1 MKREFTKFMA
11 AIALLVFMAPTMV
24 GWGQSR
30 ETRDYTALYS
40 ADFRTVANHSYT
52 QNKTFTLNG
61 KSWTAS
67 VSQVASN
74 VFYLGCNS
82 NNAAKGILNNNSTF
96 SAEVAALR
104 AADATYNTNYTTA
117 HAYALQF
124 DNAYSDV
131 TKITFNW
138 DGGNNAFQVYL
149 FGDSGSGYVLLGH
162 TNYAS
167 SGAAVAGSVEWTG
180 TATNFTKFAIVARP
194 GAANSTATSKTLR
207 AATFYIYKTTG
218 SSLTQSDLTITNQS
232 TALTFDLYN
241 NATAQVINY
250 TTSSTGAITINP
262 GSPTNYFSYVHDA
275 NAKTITVTPLA
286 VTPSA
291 QTVTISQ
298 EADATYDAGSA
309 FFTVSVANSAPLA
322 NIAALTANTTSGSYN
337 VTLTNAVV
345 TYVNGSNAYIQDA
358 SGAVLYQKSGHGL
371 TAGDV
376 LNGTA
381 TVSYQL
387 YNGNPQITDLTGV
400 TPVSGTAPNPTTVAQ
415 SAWNYT
421 FNNVLSQYFQITGAT
436 ITYNNSKYYVSLGG
450 ENIQL
455 YRSGT
460 ALSGLDLTKT
470 YTITG
475 FPMLYNST
483 KELQVYEVP
492 QVEISTDPTV
502 IVTPAT
508 LASFTYEEGNGPSTT
523 KTLSVEGAN
532 LTNAITISLTNGQ
545 NSAFEMSLTENSGYT
560 NTLTLNPTNNGTVA
574 ATTVYVRMKAGL
586 SVNANAY
593 EDDITIAST
602 GATSVTVNLT
612 GTVTVP
618 VGPHVTWDLSTNTF
632 ASATDDLVTWSSNF
646 ATMTNAKGNSSTN
659 ANNYLGGNSN
669 YTHTRFYQNQ
679 VLTITPATG
688 YAITSVEI
696 NAVTSYVA
704 GFTGNQWTNAS
715 ASTSG
720 TTVTVTPTDGS
731 QAISVVISAA
741 CRATA
746 VTVYYTQHVVQSYDL
761 TVSAL
766 TNVEMFVFDYDDQT
780 EALIEGGATAQTESV
795 LEGTHVL
802 VSVSA
807 ASGYALATFMVDGV
821 DHLADIED
829 DAYDFIMP
837 SHDVTITATAVPV
850 YTVMFSVDGQEWA
863 AAQMEVS
870 QGQAIGT
877 LPTPVAASI
886 PAGYVFVGWYTDNY
900 TNATTAPNYVTSAF
914 VPTSDITLKAVFAE
928 DSGTAPSLTKMTS
941 SDSFAEGDNVVIV
954 AVGENNSYSY
964 AMYQQTQSN
973 SYVGKYVFDGNVA
986 TVAADDKNWL
996 TVSAGT
1002 GTNVWILGDA
1012 TNGYVYNSSN
1022 NDLNVDTEH
1031 STEFT
1036 LAWNNEQ
1043 GKFTLVGN
1051 NRRLSYREDLSNA
1064 YFRMGGSSST
1074 NPSGNAYFDIYKYVA
1089 GNASYSNY
1097 TTSSRVS
1104 YSEFTLPIV
1113 GYGADYDPDNNNNAG
1128 YYLIASPVSEAITP
1142 NQNNGFITGNY
1153 DLYYFDYAASD
1164 GLEWRNYKANPFTI
1178 ENGKGYLYASY
1189 GDTELVFSGTGFVG
1203 EYDEDL
1209 ICDVANITLSQGWN
1223 IIGNPFSPEQYEY
1236 GELFTEG
1243 GQGFKDFYRM
1253 NEDRNDFVIVE
1264 DGDDVVNPMEGV
1276 LVWGEEDGEVV
1287 SFLSEAITPNAK
1299 KSLSINISKN
1309 RGNVID
1315 RAMVRFNGGGMLPKL
1330 QLNPSHTK
1338 IYITEGNQDYAV
1350 VRSANEGELPVS
1362 FRASENGTYTLSV
1375 EVNNLEMNYL
1385 HLIDNMTGADVDL
1398 LATPSY
1404 TFEAKTTDYASRFRL
1419 VFSAEENGASTGSAT
1434 FAFFNGS
1441 EWIISNTGDA
1451 TLQVVDVMGRV
1462 LSSETVNGNATIS
1475 LNQVPGVYMLR
1486 LVNGDNV
1493 QVQKIVVR

>member
-1 MKREFTKFMA
+1 MKRKFTKLMA
-11 AIALLVFMAPTMV
+11 ALALLVFMMPGLAAWGQVVSGTTYSTPSVNNLPTGWSGSDGGGDTYIKLTASTHFIQTSSFEQNGFTSITLKARKFGGPSDAQALITVSWYSNNTETVLGTIAPT
-24 GWGQSR
+24 
-30 ETRDYTALYS
+30 
-40 ADFRTVANHSYT
+40 
-52 QNKTFTLNG
+52 
-61 KSWTAS
+61 
-67 VSQVASN
+67 
-74 VFYLGCNS
+74 
-82 NNAAKGILNNNSTF
+82 
-96 SAEVAALR
+96 
-104 AADATYNTNYTTA
+104 NTSLKNYTISSPNNPTGNTEG
-117 HAYALQF
+117 YI
-124 DNAYSDV
+124 
-131 TKITFNW
+131 KIQCKGAS
-138 DGGNNAFQVYL
+138 GGK
-149 FGDSGSGYVLLGH
+149 GSGV
-162 TNYAS
+162 S
-167 SGAAVAGSVEWTG
+167 AVT
-180 TATNFTKFAIVARP
+180 
-194 GAANSTATSKTLR
+194 
-207 AATFYIYKTTG
+207 
-218 SSLTQSDLTITNQS
+218 
-232 TALTFDLYN
+232 
-241 NATAQVINY
+241 INY
-250 TTSSTGAITINP
+250 NAP
-262 GSPTNYFSYVHDA
+262 GG
-275 NAKTITVTPLA
+275 
-286 VTPSA
+286 
-291 QTVTISQ
+291 
-298 EADATYDAGSA
+298 GSN
-309 FFTVSVANSAPLA
+309 TPLA

-345 TYVNGSNAYIQDA
+345 TYVNGNYAYIQDA
-358 SGAVLYQKSGHGL
+358 SGAVLMHKSNHGL

-376 LNGTA
+376 LTGTA
-381 TVSYQL
+381 AVTYQL

-545 NSAFEMSLTENSGYT
+545 NSDFELSLTENSGYT
-560 NTLTLNPTNNGTVA
+560 NTLTLTQNNNGTVA

-696 NAVTSYVA
+696 NAETSYVA

-746 VTVYYTQHVVQSYDL
+746 VTVYYTQHAVQSYDL

-766 TNVEMFVFDYDDQT
+766 SNVEMFVFDANDLNNP
-780 EALIEGGATAQTESV
+780 LIIGDVTAQTEQV
-795 LEGTHVL
+795 LEGTTIV
-802 VSVSA
+802 VSLGA
-807 ASGYALATFMVDGV
+807 EQGYTLASFTVDGV
-821 DHLADIED
+821 DHLADIDIQD
-829 DAYDFIMP
+829 DSYTFTMP
-837 SHDVTITATAVPV
+837 GHNVAITATAVPL

-863 AAQMEVS
+863 EAQMEVS

-886 PAGYVFVGWYTDNY
+886 PADYVFVGWYTDNY

-928 DSGTAPSLTKMTS
+928 ESGTAPSLTKMTS
-941 SDSFAEGDNVVIV
+941 TDSFAEGDNVVIV
-954 AVGENNSYSY
+954 AVGANNSYSY

-1002 GTNVWILGDA
+1002 DDRWILGDA
-1012 TNGYVYNSSN
+1012 TNGYVYNSSS

-1036 LAWNNEQ
+1036 LAWNNDQ

-1097 TTSSRVS
+1097 TTSSTEI

-1153 DLYYFDYAASD
+1153 DLYYFDYAAGD
-1164 GLEWRNYKANPFTI
+1164 GLEWRNFKDASFAIQPC
-1178 ENGKGYLYASY
+1178 KGYLYASY
-1189 GDTELVFSGTGFVG
+1189 GNTELVFSGTEYGNTQAEDG
-1203 EYDEDL
+1203 EIEL
-1209 ICDVANITLSQGWN
+1209 NAGWN
-1223 IIGNPFSPEQYEY
+1223 LIGNPYNDITDLFYSATDDYVLEY
-1236 GELFTEG
+1236 YKMNDDGNELEL
-1243 GQGFKDFYRM
+1243 
-1253 NEDRNDFVIVE
+1253 V
-1264 DGDDVVNPMEGV
+1264 DDVYNATSEGIAPMEGV
-1276 LVWGEEDGEVV
+1276 FVWSENGNESVY
-1287 SFLSEAITPNAK
+1287 FLGQSIFDSPSNVG
-1299 KSLSINISKN
+1299 SLSINISKN
-1309 RGNVID
+1309 CGNVID
-1315 RAMVRFNGGGMLPKL
+1315 RAIVRFNGRSMMPKL
-1330 QLNPSHTK
+1330 QLNPNHTK
-1338 IYITEGNQDYAV
+1338 VYFTQGNQDYAIV
-1350 VRSANEGELPVS
+1350 HSSGNDEMAVNFKAESNGSYTIAVSPQNVEL
-1362 FRASENGTYTLSV
+1362 E
-1375 EVNNLEMNYL
+1375 YL
-1385 HLIDNMTGADVDL
+1385 HLIDNMTGADIDL

-1441 EWIISNTGDA
+1441 EWVVSNTGEA
-1451 TLQVVDVMGRV
+1451 TLQVVDVLGRV
-1462 LSSETVNGNATIS
+1462 LSTETVNGNATINV
-1475 LNQVPGVYMLR
+1475 NQPTGVYMLR
-1486 LVNGDNV
+1486 LINGDNV
-1493 QVQKIVVR
+1493 RVQKVVVR